1 MLISDFSKVTGLK
14 QTTIRFYIGMGL
26 LHPMRVSAGGST
38 YHQHFSEEDVRAV
51 KTVGLLQS
59 VGCSLND
66 IAAMCKE
73 LKTQSTN
80 PARSGDILNLKINML
95 EKKQREFESMILL
108 LREQLGAIQVDRL
121 P

>member
-1 MLISDFSKVTGLK
+1 MLISDFSRVTGLK

-38 YHQHFSEEDVRAV
+38 YHQHFSEEHVRAV
-51 KTVGLLQS
+51 KAVGLLQS
-59 VGCSLND
+59 VGCSLTN
-66 IAAMCKE
+66 IAAMCEE
-73 LKTQSTN
+73 LKSQSTT
-80 PARSGDILNLKINML
+80 PARSGDILNLQINML

-108 LREQLGAIQVDRL
+108 LREQLGSLQVERL